1 MEENWFNKSI
11 EQTEKELET
20 NIEKGLN
27 KEQVEKVRE
36 KYGLNELKA
45 RKRKA

>member
-20 NIEKGLN
+20 NIENGLN
-27 KEQVEKVRE
+27 NRKS
-36 KYGLNELKA
+36 
-45 RKRKA
+45 KRKIWFK